1 MKISDK
7 MDLSRYITDK
17 PIIKKRL
24 MDLSQTILQI
34 FVSESAVL
42 RIYDKPIM
50 IVGDIHGDLA
60 ALNSILE
67 QKEKLDCKN
76 ILFLGDYV
84 DRGSQGA
91 EVLLALF
98 DLKVADPDHVF
109 LLRGNHEDANMNM
122 YYGFFDEI
130 GHDTPFLMRM
140 HSIFETMPVAAI
152 LNNDTFC
159 VHGGITED
167 TDLNHIRK
175 SNSYQ
180 YLWNDPS
187 DIPGIRKSQRGPNIQ
202 EFGPDIVYNFL
213 AANRLT
219 RIIRAHEF
227 QEDGYRWWFGG
238 KLLSL
243 FSAPNYCGRDNTGAF
258 AIYEAGK
265 LTLYI
270 FDGG

>member
-1 MKISDK
+1 MTLD
-7 MDLSRYITDK
+7 
-17 PIIKKRL
+17 
-24 MDLSQTILQI
+24 
-34 FVSESAVL
+34 
-42 RIYDKPIM
+42 
-50 IVGDIHGDLA
+50 

-84 DRGSQGA
+84 DRGVQGA

-98 DLKVADPDHVF
+98 GLKVADPDHVF
-109 LLRGNHEDANMNM
+109 LLRENHEDANMNM

-130 GHDTPFLMRM
+130 GHDTPFLKRM

-159 VHGGITED
+159 VHGGITKD
-167 TDLNHIRK
+167 IDRNHITK

-187 DIPGIRKSQRGPNIQ
+187 DIPGIRKSQRGPNIH

-213 AANRLT
+213 AKNGLK

-227 QEDGYRWWFGG
+227 QEDGYRWWFDG

-243 FSAPNYCGRDNTGAF
+243 FSSPDYCGRGNNGAF
-258 AIYEAGK
+258 AIYEDRK
-265 LTLYI
+265 LDLFT
-270 FDGG
+270 FNTT